1 MTVKAVKL
9 ISGEELVG
17 EVVHEEK
24 IGSSQ
29 GDIVTEITLKN
40 VLMIMIQ
47 RDKEGNLNIGFVP
60 FAPYLGKEVAFD
72 FQMEKIIFA
81 KEVDT
86 QMANMY
92 NSVFSGIVTP
102 PKNLILG

>member
-17 EVVHEEK
+17 EVLHDEE
-24 IGSSQ
+24 GES
-29 GDIVTEITLKN
+29 ITLKN
-40 VLMIMIQ
+40 VLLIMIQ

-60 FAPYLGKEVAFD
+60 FAPYLGKDATFD
-72 FQMEKIIFA
+72 FGSNKIIFA

>member
-17 EVVHEEK
+17 EVVHEES
-24 IGSSQ
+24 G
-29 GDIVTEITLKN
+29 VTTLKN

-60 FAPYLGKEVAFD
+60 FAPYLGKDITFD
-72 FQMEKIIFA
+72 FSRENVIFV

-86 QMANMY
+86 QMTNMY
-92 NSVFSGIVTP
+92 NSVFGGIVTP

>member
-9 ISGEELVG
+9 MSGEEVVG
-17 EVVHEEK
+17 EVIHEEN
-24 IGSSQ
+24 
-29 GDIVTEITLKN
+29 DVTTLKN

-60 FAPYLGKEVAFD
+60 FAPYLGKEATFEFSTDKVMFV
-72 FQMEKIIFA
+72 

-92 NSVFSGIVTP
+92 NSVFGGIVTP
-102 PKNLILG
+102 PKTLILG